1 MKKIV
6 VVSEY
11 FYPSTRTDARLIT
24 QIAIKF
30 LQIDDVE
37 IEVISTIPLGKAKEL
52 DGFKDKIIRL
62 KYTTLNNSNII
73 TRVFK
78 FLILTF
84 RLSLE
89 TIKTVKKTDIVFSTT
104 NPAFLIPILVLLK
117 KIIGFKYVLLVY
129 DVFPENLS
137 SANLLNSKSI
147 FYKLIK
153 KIYDWAYTNVDTLV
167 VIGRDMKDIVEMKTN
182 HIPSIKV
189 IENWCDYKTIT
200 PTLKED
206 SKIIKDLDLVDKKV
220 FTFSGNL
227 GRVQGIKNLL
237 EASLLVKDKDFRLLF
252 IGTGALQ
259 KEIENFIKEHKSLK
273 VVYAG
278 AFPIEMQNDFL
289 NACDISI
296 ISLASSMYGLG
307 VPSKSYYNM
316 AAAKP
321 LLYIGDK
328 NSEISLVIKEHQI
341 GWSIEPDK
349 PNELAILID
358 SICNDFAS
366 IKIVG
371 ERSRKI
377 VKRYFSQDVI
387 LKKYK
392 ELISEV

>member
-1 MKKIV
+1 VKKIV

-52 DGFKDKIIRL
+52 DAFKDKIIRL

-259 KEIENFIKEHKSLK
+259 KEIENFIKEHKSSK